1 MIKFRKIHAIFRQRC
16 IRFLAIMLFLAFIT
30 GSSPILVFGDE
41 YTASGHRVGSIPE
54 KPAGGEEGST
64 SILADNMIVG
74 NVIGIEATFGIAR
87 IQEYNPVTHTKVS
100 EFSVPCPSGSCN
112 GRGLAF
118 DGVNFWYSILTGG
131 LSFTGDGLIHKIGMS
146 GGADIL
152 TISDGYGAGGRGIG
166 AIDFIPGSTDMLVIS
181 YLPDNDTNGTPNL
194 AGCIADDTNCLEEVR
209 RLDTSGTTLG
219 RCDIPFNNSGGT
231 GVGTETL
238 VVTAS
243 GTTFYADGGEADLMF
258 IDEYKVPTSITAAG
272 TLCDFVQN
280 FSSTPVGIGGLDFDL
295 AGQLVVSSTFAT
307 GIGNLDGSP
316 YSSLVGGTFTTDTN
330 IEDITIK
337 KPSLG
342 KIIIIKNVVPDGPQ
356 DFRFTHNIPSN
367 PTIASPFFLDDDFSP
382 PLSNMQT
389 FLQVPAGSYTVTEMT
404 VPGIPLRS
412 IRCISTDPADSS
424 GRVGNSA
431 IIDLNSGETVTCTF
445 VNGIAEAPCEDGMV
459 SVPQAE
465 DPMSMT
471 TIRNKNIVKTMHIE
485 KQIFDCELPQGDIPV
500 IADVTIIAEIYED
513 LNTKSVISKQVEVVT
528 CIKDPVAMRVMEC
541 ALSIPTT
548 DRIPVTNC
556 QELTVN
562 EEISITHPQ
571 EMNTIRKGSI
581 AKTVEAQ
588 KEVFTCYFPDGPDQ
602 RGSENPNDKKVDLV
616 IFTEI
621 YQNLDTQTPADL
633 QILSMKCVIKI
644 DTVTVESC
652 HFRTVL

>member
-1 MIKFRKIHAIFRQRC
+1 MIKVYEINKIHKKI
-16 IRFLAIMLFLAFIT
+16 LATLLASTLVIAT
-30 GSSPILVFGDE
+30 VMGSLPMPAFGDE
-41 YTASGHRVGSIPE
+41 FTASGHLVRLGSDVE
-54 KPAGGEEGST
+54 QETKVLEGPT
-64 SILADNMIVG
+64 ILADNGIMGTVF
-74 NVIGIEATFGIAR
+74 GIEATFDVAR
-87 IQEYNPVTHTKVS
+87 IQGYDPVTHAKIS
-100 EFSVPCPSGSCN
+100 EFFVPCPDPPGEDPPSCN

-337 KPSLG
+337 TDRCTQRPPAEDPISMNTVRNQNTVKTIHAEKHVFDCLLDQGDLPVIVDVTIFAEIFEDMKTQSV
-342 KIIIIKNVVPDGPQ
+342 IKKQALV
-356 DFRFTHNIPSN
+356 
-367 PTIASPFFLDDDFSP
+367 
-382 PLSNMQT
+382 
-389 FLQVPAGSYTVTEMT
+389 
-404 VPGIPLRS
+404 
-412 IRCISTDPADSS
+412 
-424 GRVGNSA
+424 
-431 IIDLNSGETVTCTF
+431 VTCTKDKST
-445 VNGIAEAPCEDGMV
+445 VTAIKCE
-459 SVPQAE
+459 SSTPSTQPPVPL
-465 DPMSMT
+465 
-471 TIRNKNIVKTMHIE
+471 RNCIE
-485 KQIFDCELPQGDIPV
+485 EP
-500 IADVTIIAEIYED
+500 
-513 LNTKSVISKQVEVVT
+513 
-528 CIKDPVAMRVMEC
+528 
-541 ALSIPTT
+541 
-548 DRIPVTNC
+548 
-556 QELTVN
+556 
-562 EEISITHPQ
+562 ITHPQ
-571 EMNTIRKGSI
+571 EMNTVNKGSI
-581 AKTVEAQ
+581 VKTIEAQ
-588 KEVFTCYFPDGPDQ
+588 KEVFMCNLGNGTI
-602 RGSENPNDKKVDLV
+602 KKVDLV
-616 IFTEI
+616 LFTEI
-621 YQNLDTQTPADL
+621 WENLNNLPNDPIIKKAFE
-633 QILSMKCVIKI
+633 SMRCVILNG
-644 DTVTVESC
+644 TTEVETC
-652 HFRTVL
+652 QFLKVYD